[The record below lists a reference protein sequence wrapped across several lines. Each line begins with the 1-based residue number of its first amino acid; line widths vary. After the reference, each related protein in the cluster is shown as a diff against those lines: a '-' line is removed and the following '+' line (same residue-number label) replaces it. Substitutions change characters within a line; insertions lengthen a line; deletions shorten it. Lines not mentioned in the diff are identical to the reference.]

1 MKPEK
6 TITIIFFMILAGIII
21 WNASKS
27 PLERIVSSC
36 SQYALP
42 YWKLDYVIEN
52 AEEKHIKIV
61 YNQSAWGNADEQ
73 VPCTKD
79 TVNALC
85 EKLLK
90 DLESSYHDYVIDVHF
105 SIVNGAENLEVY
117 NLTADLSDVRIR
129 NTMTSIALK
138 EIVACFPFAKEL
150 YVDGV
155 DYHDTI
161 EDIQGFEDLKYF
173 NITLNLT
180 EEEKEYISSLYPD
193 CVIED
198 SEKR

>member
-61 YNQSAWGNADEQ
+61 YKQSAWGNADEQ
-73 VPCTKD
+73 VQCTKD
-79 TVNALC
+79 TVNALY
-85 EKLLK
+85 EKLLENP
-90 DLESSYHDYVIDVHF
+90 ESAYYDYAMDIHF
-105 SIVNGAENLEVY
+105 SIVNGAENVDVY
-117 NLTADLSDVRIR
+117 NLTTDLSSVKIR
-129 NTMTSIALK
+129 NTMTSMELE
-138 EIVACFPFAKEL
+138 EIVECFPFAKEL

-173 NITLNLT
+173 NITLYLT

-198 SEKR
+198 LEE

>member
-1 MKPEK
+1 MKSNK
-6 TITIIFFMILAGIII
+6 TITVIFFIILAGVII

-36 SQYALP
+36 SQYTLP

-52 AEEKHIKIV
+52 IEEKHIKIV
-61 YNQSAWGNADEQ
+61 YNQSVWGNADEQ

-79 TVNALC
+79 TVNALY
-85 EKLLK
+85 EKLLENP
-90 DLESSYHDYVIDVHF
+90 ESAYYDYVMDIHF
-105 SIVNGAENLEVY
+105 NIVNGAESVDVY
-117 NLTADLSDVRIR
+117 NLTTALSNVRIR
-129 NTMTSIALK
+129 NTMTSVELE
-138 EIVACFPFAKEL
+138 EIVECFPFAKEL

-155 DYHDTI
+155 DYHDMI
-161 EDIQGFEDLKYF
+161 EDIKGFEDLKYF

-198 SEKR
+198 LEK